1 MSSSVNIQQVA
12 VIGAGTMGMGIA
24 QVAAQAGHG
33 VRLYDTNP
41 AQTARALDDFA
52 SRLASRVARGKLSE
66 QDATALR
73 ARISPAESL
82 SELAGSDLVIE
93 AIIERLDIKQ
103 QLFAEL
109 EGICGE
115 QCILT
120 SNTSSISITAI
131 GAGLARPERLAG
143 LHFFNPAPVMKLV
156 EVISGLATTAEVRD
170 TLLTLARDWGKVAVH
185 ASSTPGFIVNR
196 IARPYY
202 GETLRALQEGVATP
216 EVLDT
221 LMRSCGFPMGA
232 CELTDLI
239 GQDVNFAV
247 SSSVYRAFHDEPR
260 YRPSLVQQ
268 ALVDAG
274 RFGRKSGQGFYTY
287 EAGKAVL
294 TTLPTPVGQAPS
306 QVVVFG
312 DWSGLEGADALL
324 GRYQGEAERRDGSP
338 ALLIDGVWVELTDG
352 RSCALR
358 RPGQAAMA
366 LDWADDY
373 ESVSHIALGVSASCT
388 EQQVAAVVGFFQSLD
403 KQVIL
408 LSDHPGMLV
417 LRTIAMLVNEAA
429 EACLHQVASPED
441 IDLAMRFG
449 VNYPKG
455 PVAWGA
461 DIGYQRLLTLL
472 DHLQAVYGEEKYR
485 PSLQLRHWASMET
498 SHD

>member
-1 MSSSVNIQQVA
+1 MTTNFRIDEVA
-12 VIGAGTMGMGIA
+12 VIGAGTMGLGIA
-24 QVAAQAGHG
+24 QVAAQAGHP
-33 VRLYDTNP
+33 VLLYDANP
-41 AQTARALDDFA
+41 DQTARALDDFA

-66 QDATALR
+66 QDASALR
-73 ARISPAESL
+73 SRIRPAESL
-82 SELAGSDLVIE
+82 SELAGASLVIE

-115 QCILT
+115 RCILA

-131 GAGLARPERLAG
+131 GAALSRPERLAG

-156 EVISGLATTAEVRD
+156 EVISGLATLATVRD
-170 TLLTLARDWGKVAVH
+170 TLLDLARSWGKVAVH

-221 LMRSCGFPMGA
+221 LMRSAGFPMGA

-239 GQDVNFAV
+239 GQDVNYAV
-247 SSSVYRAFHDEPR
+247 SASVYRAFHHEPR

-274 RFGRKSGQGFYTY
+274 RFGRKSGRGFFAY
-287 EAGKAVL
+287 ENGKAVL
-294 TTLPTPVGQAPS
+294 EAQPAPAGQAPA
-306 QVVVFG
+306 QVVVVG
-312 DWSGLEGADALL
+312 DWSALRGAEALMA
-324 GRYQGEAERRDGSP
+324 RYPGKVERSDGSP
-338 ALLIDGVWVELTDG
+338 ALLIDGVRVELTDG
-352 RSCALR
+352 QSCALR
-358 RPGQAAMA
+358 HPGQAAMA

-373 ESVSHIALGVSASCT
+373 DAVSHVGLGVSACCT
-388 EQQVAAVVGFFQSLD
+388 EQQVAAVAGFFQSLD
-403 KQVIL
+403 KTVVL
-408 LSDHPGMLV
+408 LSDHPGGLV
-417 LRTIAMLVNEAA
+417 LRTLAMLVNEAA
-429 EACLHQVASPED
+429 EACLHRVASAED

-461 DIGYQRLLTLL
+461 EVGYQRLVTLL
-472 DHLQAVYGEEKYR
+472 DNLKALYGEEKYR
-485 PSLQLRHWASMET
+485 PSLILRHWASMEAAA
-498 SHD
+498 

>member
-1 MSSSVNIQQVA
+1 MTAHIRIDEVA

-24 QVAAQAGHG
+24 QVAAQAGHP
-33 VRLYDTNP
+33 VRLYDANP

-52 SRLASRVARGKLSE
+52 SRLAGRVARGKLSE
-66 QDATALR
+66 QDASALR

-82 SELAGSDLVIE
+82 SELAGASLVVE

-109 EGICGE
+109 EGICGD
-115 QCILT
+115 QCILA

-131 GAGLARPERLAG
+131 GAALSRPERLAG

-156 EVISGLATTAEVRD
+156 EVISGLATTIEVRD
-170 TLLTLARDWGKVAVH
+170 TLLALARDWGKVAVH

-221 LMRSCGFPMGA
+221 LMRSSGFPMGA

-247 SSSVYRAFHDEPR
+247 SGSVYRAFHDEPR

-274 RFGRKSGQGFYTY
+274 RFGRKSGQGFYAY
-287 EAGKAVL
+287 ENGKAEL
-294 TTLPTPVGQAPS
+294 GTLPTPAGQTPDR
-306 QVVVFG
+306 VLVLG
-312 DWSGLEGADALL
+312 DWSGLKGVEALL
-324 GRYQGEAERRDGSP
+324 ARYPGVLDRHDGSP
-338 ALLIDGVWVELTDG
+338 ALLIDGVRVELTDG
-352 RSCALR
+352 QSCALR

-373 ESVSHIALGVSASCT
+373 ETVSHIALGVSEYCT
-388 EQQVAAVVGFFQSLD
+388 EQQVAAVTGFFQRLE

-417 LRTIAMLVNEAA
+417 LRTLAMLVNEAA
-429 EACLHQVASPED
+429 EACLHRVASPED
-441 IDLAMRFG
+441 IDLAMCFG

-461 DIGYQRLLTLL
+461 EVGYQRLLTLL

-485 PSLQLRHWASMET
+485 PSLQLRHWAMMET
-498 SHD
+498 SND

>member
-1 MSSSVNIQQVA
+1 MSSSFTIHQVA

-24 QVAAQAGHG
+24 QVAAQAGHA
-33 VRLYDTNP
+33 VVLYDTNP

-52 SRLASRVARGKLSE
+52 SRLASRVARGKLTE

-73 ARISPAESL
+73 ARISPAERL
-82 SELAGSDLVIE
+82 SELAGSDLVVE

-109 EGICGE
+109 EGICGDR
-115 QCILT
+115 CILA

-131 GAGLARPERLAG
+131 GAALSRPERLAG

-170 TLLTLARDWGKVAVH
+170 TLLTLARDWGKMAVH

-202 GETLRALQEGVATP
+202 GETLRALQEGCGSP
-216 EVLDT
+216 QLLDT
-221 LMRSCGFPMGA
+221 LMRSSGFPMGA

-274 RFGRKSGQGFYTY
+274 RFGRKTGQGFYAY
-287 EAGKAVL
+287 ENGKAEQVPL
-294 TTLPTPVGQAPS
+294 AAPAGQAPDR
-306 QVVVFG
+306 VLVLG
-312 DWSGLEGADALL
+312 DWSELKGAEALL
-324 GRYQGEAERRDGSP
+324 GRYRGELERRDGSP
-338 ALLIDGVWVELTDG
+338 ALLIDGVRVELTSG

-358 RPGQAAMA
+358 HPGLAAMA

-373 ESVSHIALGVSASCT
+373 ESVSHIALGVSEYCT

-408 LSDHPGMLV
+408 LPDHPGMLV

-429 EACLHQVASPED
+429 EACLHRVASPED

-461 DIGYQRLLTLL
+461 EVGYRRLLTLL
-472 DHLQAVYGEEKYR
+472 DNLRTVYGEEKYR
-485 PSLQLRHWASMET
+485 PSLQLRHWAVAEEAI
-498 SHD
+498 

>member
-1 MSSSVNIQQVA
+1 MTENIRIDEVA

-24 QVAAQAGHG
+24 QVAAQAGHL
-33 VRLYDTNP
+33 VLLYDANP
-41 AQTARALDDFA
+41 AQTARALEDFA
-52 SRLASRVARGKLSE
+52 SRLAGRVTRGKLSE
-66 QDATALR
+66 PDASALR
-73 ARISPAESL
+73 ARIRPAESL
-82 SELAGSDLVIE
+82 SELAGADLVVE

-109 EGICGE
+109 EGICGDR
-115 QCILT
+115 CILA

-131 GAGLARPERLAG
+131 GAALSRPERLAG

-156 EVISGLATTAEVRD
+156 EVISGLATEPAVRD
-170 TLLTLARDWGKVAVH
+170 TLLALARDWGKVAVH

-202 GETLRALQEGVATP
+202 GETLRALQEGCGSP
-216 EVLDT
+216 QLLDT
-221 LMRSCGFPMGA
+221 LMRSGGFPMGA

-274 RFGRKSGQGFYTY
+274 RFGRKSGQGFFAYQG
-287 EAGKAVL
+287 GKAVL
-294 TTLPTPVGQAPS
+294 DTLPAPAERAPAR
-306 QVVVFG
+306 VVVQG
-312 DWSGLEGADALL
+312 DWSGLKGAEALL
-324 GRYQGEAERRDGSP
+324 ARFPGELERRDGSP
-338 ALLIDGVWVELTDG
+338 ALLIDGVRVELTDG

-358 RPGQAAMA
+358 HPGQAAMA

-373 ESVSHIALGVSASCT
+373 EAVSHIALGVSEYCSD
-388 EQQVAAVVGFFQSLD
+388 QQVAAVTGFFQRLD
-403 KQVIL
+403 KQVLL

-417 LRTIAMLVNEAA
+417 LRTLAMLVNEAA
-429 EACLHQVASPED
+429 EACLHRVASAED

-461 DIGYQRLLTLL
+461 EVGYRRLLSLL
-472 DHLQAVYGEEKYR
+472 DNLRALYGEEKYR
-485 PSLQLRHWASMET
+485 PSLQLRHWASAEAAA
-498 SHD
+498 